1 MKVHKYYIIILSP
14 HPPSGLCVALGVGTG
29 ELLCMTGDHMTASG
43 IIRGSSGGVDV
54 SRDPDVMLGSTAA
67 GEGAE
72 DMRKGR

>member
-1 MKVHKYYIIILSP
+1 
-14 HPPSGLCVALGVGTG
+14 
-29 ELLCMTGDHMTASG
+29 MTGDHMTASG